1 MSTSPNRP
9 PPNVQVRCN
18 GKTRPFDALKARK
31 QKGARIVIWT
41 ASATLLALAMLALI
55 Y

>member
-1 MSTSPNRP
+1 MSARP
-9 PPNVQVRCN
+9 SRSRPNVQVRCN

-31 QKGARIVIWT
+31 QNGARIVIWA
-41 ASATLLALAMLALI
+41 ASTTLLALVVLALI